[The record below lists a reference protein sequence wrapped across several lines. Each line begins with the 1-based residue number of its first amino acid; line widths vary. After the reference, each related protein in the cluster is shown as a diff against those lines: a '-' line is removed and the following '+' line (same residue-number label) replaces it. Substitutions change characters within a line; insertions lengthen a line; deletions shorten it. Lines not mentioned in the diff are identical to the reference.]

1 MERVKINYG
10 ETDRVFETAMPKIPN
25 KGDMIGFWDGPTW
38 TIAEVNYLVY
48 EFDELGNYLLV
59 EINC

>member
-1 MERVKINYG
+1 
-10 ETDRVFETAMPKIPN
+10 
-25 KGDMIGFWDGPTW
+25 MIGFWDGPTW